1 MNPILIQNLLQQALI
16 EDIGHGDITTNAIF
30 TETDQLEGKLIAKQA
45 GTIAGLPI
53 VQQLF
58 QLLDPNIQCRF
69 LIQEGTDV
77 EIGTVIGTFRGTA
90 RAILSGERIALNLL
104 QRMSGIATET
114 RNITQSIADLSTK
127 IVDTRKTL
135 PGLRMLDK
143 YAVQIGGGYNHRHGL
158 YDAVMIK
165 DNHIAGAGSM
175 EQAVA
180 KVREKIGHMVKIEIE
195 VESLDQVKEALNLD
209 VDVIMLDN
217 MSPALLK
224 QAVDL
229 IHGQKITEASG
240 GITAANV
247 REYALTGVDTISI
260 GWLTHSVQALDIS
273 LNIGRKAELF

>member
-1 MNPILIQNLLQQALI
+1 MNPILVQNLLQQALI

-30 TETDQLEGKLIAKQA
+30 NESDRLVSTLIAKQA
-45 GTIAGLPI
+45 GTIAGLNI
-53 VQQLF
+53 VERLF
-58 QLLDPNIQCRF
+58 QLLDSEIKCTF
-69 LIQEGTDV
+69 HIAEGNDL
-77 EIGTVIGTFRGTA
+77 EAGTVIGTIHGAA
-90 RAILSGERIALNLL
+90 RAILTGERIALNLL

-114 RNITQSIADLSTK
+114 RRLTRAIADLPTK

-180 KVREKIGHMVKIEIE
+180 KVRATIGHMVKIEVE
-195 VESLDQVKEALNLD
+195 VESLEQVKKALTLD
-209 VDVIMLDN
+209 IDVIMLDN

-224 QAVDL
+224 QAVEL
-229 IHGQKITEASG
+229 INGQKITEASG
-240 GITAANV
+240 GITPENV
-247 REYALTGVDTISI
+247 REYAQAGVDYISI
-260 GWLTHSVQALDIS
+260 GWLTHSVRALDIS
-273 LNIGRKAELF
+273 LNIGKKGESL

>member
-1 MNPILIQNLLQQALI
+1 MNPILVQNLLQQALI

-30 TETDQLEGKLIAKQA
+30 NESDRLVSTLIAKQA
-45 GTIAGLPI
+45 GTIAGLII
-53 VQQLF
+53 VERLF
-58 QLLDPNIQCRF
+58 QLLDSEIKCTF
-69 LIQEGTDV
+69 HIAEGNDL
-77 EIGTVIGTFRGTA
+77 EAGTVIGTIHGAA
-90 RAILSGERIALNLL
+90 RAILTGERIALNLL

-114 RNITQSIADLSTK
+114 RRLTRAIADLPTK

-180 KVREKIGHMVKIEIE
+180 KVRATIGHMVKIEVE
-195 VESLDQVKEALNLD
+195 VESLEQVKKALTLD
-209 VDVIMLDN
+209 IDVIMLDN

-224 QAVDL
+224 QAVEL
-229 IHGQKITEASG
+229 INGQKITEASG
-240 GITAANV
+240 GITPENV
-247 REYALTGVDTISI
+247 REYAQAGVDYISI
-260 GWLTHSVQALDIS
+260 GWLTHSVRALDIS
-273 LNIGRKAELF
+273 LNIGEKGESL